1 MLILGSRHLGKP
13 VMSLQTGARLGVTE
27 RALIDPTNLTVA
39 AYEVVGP
46 LLTEHPT
53 YLRVAEIREVGTVG
67 MIIDG
72 NDDLIGLDD
81 VIRIKQLHE
90 IDVKLIGMPVIDET
104 KRRLGRVSD
113 YTLESGGFVIKQLHV
128 KRGVIRGIT
137 ETSLLIHR
145 GQVVRMTD
153 NEIIVKTTAQRGAVE
168 PVKVA
173 RRHDYVNP
181 FRQPTPQT
189 ESTSDAS

>member
-1 MLILGSRHLGKP
+1 MLILGSRYLERP

-39 AYEVVGP
+39 AYEVGGP

-53 YLRVAEIREVGTVG
+53 YLRVAEIREIASIG
-67 MIIDG
+67 MIIDS

-90 IDVKLIGMPVIDET
+90 IDFRLLDMPVIDEN
-104 KRRLGRVSD
+104 KRKLGKVSD
-113 YTLESGGFVIKQLHV
+113 YTLESNSFVIEQLHV

-145 GQVVRMTD
+145 GQVIRVTD
-153 NEIIVKTTAQRGAVE
+153 NEIIVKSTAKKVAVE
-168 PVKVA
+168 PVTVA
-173 RRHDYVNP
+173 KRTEYVNP
-181 FRQPTPQT
+181 FRQPAPQV
-189 ESTSDAS
+189 ESTIDV

>member
-1 MLILGSRHLGKP
+1 MLILGSRYLERP

-53 YLRVAEIREVGTVG
+53 YLRVAEIREIASLG
-67 MIIDG
+67 MIVDS

-90 IDVKLIGMPVIDET
+90 IDFQLLSMPVIDEN
-104 KRRLGRVSD
+104 KRKLGKVSD
-113 YTLESGGFVIKQLHV
+113 YTLESESYVIEQLHV

-145 GQVVRMTD
+145 AQVVRVTD
-153 NEIIVKTTAQRGAVE
+153 NEIIVKSTAKRIEAE
-168 PVKVA
+168 PVMIAK
-173 RRHDYVNP
+173 RHDYVNP
-181 FRQPTPQT
+181 FRQSTPQT
-189 ESTSDAS
+189 ESASDAS

>member
-1 MLILGSRHLGKP
+1 MLILGSRYIGKP
-13 VMSLQTGARLGVTE
+13 IMSLQTGGRLGVAE

-46 LLTEHPT
+46 LVTDHPT
-53 YLRVAEIREVGTVG
+53 YLRVAEIREIASIG
-67 MIIDG
+67 MIIDS

-90 IDVKLIGMPVIDET
+90 IDFGLINMPVIDES
-104 KRRLGRVSD
+104 KRRLGKVSD
-113 YTLESGGFVIKQLHV
+113 YTLESNSFVIEQLHV
-128 KRGVIRGIT
+128 RRGVIRGIT

-145 GQVVRMTD
+145 AQVVKVTD
-153 NEIIVKTTAQRGAVE
+153 NEIIVKSTAKKVSTE
-168 PVKVA
+168 PIKVA

-189 ESTSDAS
+189 ESASDAS